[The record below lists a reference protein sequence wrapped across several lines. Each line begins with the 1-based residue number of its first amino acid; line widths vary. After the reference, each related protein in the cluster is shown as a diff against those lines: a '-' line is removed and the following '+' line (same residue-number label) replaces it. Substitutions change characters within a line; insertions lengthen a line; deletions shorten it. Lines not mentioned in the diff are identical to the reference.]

1 MIGGNEI
8 KTRLLFGLVTAVLV
22 LMMDQSVH
30 GEGNSYYVNP
40 NGGKYYHC
48 ERECKTIR
56 STYYAEMIE
65 ITEEQLAEE
74 PYTQLTKCNVC
85 FEDNN
90 AIEIPSGTTKFS
102 YRSEYDTAE
111 NDKQYFAG
119 CYHSGISIMHGIY
132 TAKSDAQCMGTLVIL
147 DQDLQQLAAY
157 ELAGECSVSFYL
169 GDGMSI
175 EVPENCVLQ
184 KVVYDPAF
192 QEAYQQMTIRHGR
205 YVTMLEIP
213 GLKYCVKSI
222 TGEVGYYVIST
233 IQSEIGQESVTVVE
247 IPEGET
253 VELNLQGAY
262 DVFVEFVNCI
272 VWPSEQGEG

>member
-1 MIGGNEI
+1 M
-8 KTRLLFGLVTAVLV
+8 KPRLLFGTVTAVLV
-22 LMMDQSVH
+22 LIMGQSVH
-30 GEGNSYYVNP
+30 GEENSYYMNP

-85 FEDNN
+85 FNDDKAN
-90 AIEIPSGTTKFS
+90 EILSGTTKFF

-111 NDKQYFAG
+111 TDKQYFAG
-119 CYHSGISIMHGIY
+119 IYHSGMSIMPGIY
-132 TAKSDAQCMGTLVIL
+132 TAKSDAQCIGTLEVL
-147 DQDLQQLAAY
+147 DQDMQQLAIY
-157 ELAGECSVSFYL
+157 ELTGECSITFYL
-169 GDGMSI
+169 GKEMSI
-175 EVPENCVLQ
+175 VVPENCVLQ
-184 KVVYDPAF
+184 KVVYAPAF
-192 QEAYQQMTIRHGR
+192 QEAYQQTTIRHGR

-213 GLKYCVKSI
+213 GLRYCVKSI
-222 TGEVGYYVIST
+222 AGEAGYYAIAT
-233 IQSEIGQESVTVVE
+233 IQSEMGKESVPVVE
-247 IPEGET
+247 IADGET

-272 VWPSEQGEG
+272 MWPSEKGDG